1 VAVGSVACAVRGGRR
16 DRLRRR
22 GAAAGAGGAPPGMRA
37 PPPERRRA
45 PLGAPFGV
53 LAVAVGFELP
63 GPVYGGFRC
72 VVTRYA
78 SSQVRGSSVSLGAP
92 HWPPI
97 SRGSVTSSVTS
108 AVITGGKFEPFRRRR
123 RRYGGDSAR
132 GQDAPDG
139 RSVLRV
145 SVLAEELDHGCL
157 QRVDVLPD
165 CRVDDLRDDAEVLV
179 AEYIAQALDRLPVDL
194 RRERQ

>member
-1 VAVGSVACAVRGGRR
+1 
-16 DRLRRR
+16 
-22 GAAAGAGGAPPGMRA
+22 M
-37 PPPERRRA
+37 
-45 PLGAPFGV
+45 GAPFGR
-53 LAVAVGFELP
+53 LAVAVGVELP

-78 SSQVRGSSVSLGAP
+78 SSQVRGLSVSLGDS
-92 HWPPI
+92 HWPLM

-108 AVITGGKFEPFRRRR
+108 AVITPEVIEPFRRRR
-123 RRYGGDSAR
+123 RRHGGDSAH
-132 GQDAPDG
+132 GQAAPHG

-157 QRVDVLPD
+157 QRVEVLPD
-165 CRVDDLRDDAEVLV
+165 GRVDDLRDDAEVLV
-179 AEYIAQALDRLPVDL
+179 AEHIAQALDRPPVDL